1 MSKIVLCP
9 CLVCFH
15 NQNHNLHGI
24 LPASQNQ
31 VFQYSTQ
38 FPQDSC
44 LKILV
49 QAVIQGSIVSA
60 AAMEYDAAR
69 TEEEPCGTVTKM
81 MGKTERAKTPT
92 WQNDK
97 LRPPKNERTSPQKG
111 PLRTKIIFQPSIFR
125 WYVSFQGVIVS
136 AALLIAWEQQTLCD
150 SIKRMKLQVSDYL
163 NLWINPTNM
172 ISDLWQAHS
181 KTVILT
187 NHDCVL

>member
-1 MSKIVLCP
+1 MDLDNVKDCVVS
-9 CLVCFH
+9 
-15 NQNHNLHGI
+15 
-24 LPASQNQ
+24 LPGMFPQPKSQSAWYLASIPNQ

-92 WQNDK
+92 
-97 LRPPKNERTSPQKG
+97 
-111 PLRTKIIFQPSIFR
+111 
-125 WYVSFQGVIVS
+125 
-136 AALLIAWEQQTLCD
+136 
-150 SIKRMKLQVSDYL
+150 
-163 NLWINPTNM
+163 
-172 ISDLWQAHS
+172 
-181 KTVILT
+181 
-187 NHDCVL
+187 